1 MRLVTILNP
10 KMNTP
15 LAILIEWMGIPENAS
30 VHGEQIDH
38 FNELVHWFMLILF
51 VGWSIFFFY
60 TIWRFSKKRQQ
71 RASYHGLKGHASSHV
86 EYGVIIFEAVLLLG
100 FAFPLWAARVD
111 TGSYPT
117 GEDVV
122 RVNAIAYQFGW
133 DFHYPGPD
141 KKFGNL
147 SASLVTTEN
156 PIGLDYNDPAAQDD
170 FIAKNKLVAP
180 VDQPLIVE
188 ITSKDVIHNF
198 AVKHMRIGQDAIP
211 GLRVP
216 VNFTPIRTGEF
227 EIVCGQLCGSGHYS
241 MKGWLVIENSDD
253 YQSWEA
259 RQVKSAQSARQAA
272 EAAETTEAPVEEPD
286 KQKAKAE
293 PPVTEDAPVV
303 QLPDITITNS

>member
-1 MRLVTILNP
+1 
-10 KMNTP
+10 MNTP

-60 TIWRFSKKRQQ
+60 TLWRFRKNRQQ
-71 RASYHGLKGHASSHV
+71 RASYTGIRGHASSHV
-86 EYGVIIFEAVLLLG
+86 EFGVIIFEAVLLLG

-111 TGSYPT
+111 TSSYPT
-117 GEDVV
+117 GDNVV

-141 KKFGNL
+141 GKFGKR
-147 SASLVTTEN
+147 SPSLVTTDN
-156 PIGLDYNDPAAQDD
+156 SIGLDFKDPAAADD
-170 FIAKNKLVAP
+170 FVTKNKLTAP
-180 VDQPLIVE
+180 VDRPLIVE

-211 GLRVP
+211 GLRIP

-241 MKGWLVIENSDD
+241 MKGWLVIETGDD
-253 YQSWEA
+253 YLSWQD
-259 RQVKSAQSARQAA
+259 RQVKSAQDAREATVAA
-272 EAAETTEAPVEEPD
+272 EKTTAAVGEVKEPSEENSPV
-286 KQKAKAE
+286 QH
-293 PPVTEDAPVV
+293 
-303 QLPDITITNS
+303 QPDITITNS